1 MTKWLQW
8 SCIHIGILVRFMWF
22 HPKTI
27 WLPIVKTKSFARTNW
42 EYESRV
48 PNGVAFPV
56 QQMKIRIHIFFVLLA
71 TMPYVWPNAQHHD
84 KVRDEEEKW
93 DTNYSFVACD
103 YESGHFPDKCDEHIW
118 VRTIR
123 QAQGFSAILRTTR
136 RRKNTQIVHDLV
148 TKMLLN
154 HDMPNSQR
162 MQ

>member
-1 MTKWLQW
+1 MELYPYWYIGPVHVISSENNMTANCENKKFRTHQL
-8 SCIHIGILVRFMWF
+8 GIRKPSAEWRSVSS
-22 HPKTI
+22 T
-27 WLPIVKTKSFARTNW
+27 TN
-42 EYESRV
+42 ENTY
-48 PNGVAFPV
+48 
-56 QQMKIRIHIFFVLLA
+56 IFFVLLA

-118 VRTIR
+118 VRAIR